1 LKEGSKSWVRA
12 SRAGVE
18 RGFSAQTLASYT
30 GSMGFGGM
38 GKKDK
43 KEEKRKKEESESEE
57 EEASEESSEEE
68 APPPKKGAAKK
79 GKAAEPPKKK
89 AKKVPARACRVCTP
103 CALGLWSNA
112 LQRFGR
118 VCVTASSAS

>member
-1 LKEGSKSWVRA
+1 
-12 SRAGVE
+12 
-18 RGFSAQTLASYT
+18 
-30 GSMGFGGM
+30 M

-43 KEEKRKKEESESEE
+43 KEEMRKKEESESEE
-57 EEASEESSEEE
+57 EESSEEESSEEE

-89 AKKVPARACRVCTP
+89 AKKVPARACRVCTS
-103 CALGLWSNA
+103 CALGLWPNA

-118 VCVTASSAS
+118 VCLTASSASEGSFPEGRIVSPRVGGPQGPLAP